1 MSDPNNPTPP
11 ALRRKVSAFASAFN
25 AAVIS
30 AEISFED
37 VLKVKPSMTRPQ
49 AEAFL
54 HAHADQIG
62 AAMIEGAVM
71 LLVVLLQGD
80 LDAN

>member
-1 MSDPNNPTPP
+1 MSDTNNPTPP
-11 ALRRKVSAFASAFN
+11 GVRRKVSAFASAFN

-37 VLKVKPSMTRPQ
+37 VLKVKPSMSREQ
-49 AEAFL
+49 ADNFL

-62 AAMIEGAVM
+62 EAMIEGALM
-71 LLVVLLQGD
+71 LLVVLLHGD
-80 LDAN
+80 SDAN